1 MPLSPGTRLG
11 PYEIVA
17 PLGAGGMGEVYRAT
31 DTNLKRQVAIKVLP
45 QTVGGDPERLARFQR
60 EAEVLATL
68 NHPNIAHIHGLE
80 KSGGTL
86 ALVMELVEGPTLADR
101 IAKEP
106 IPLEEAL
113 PIAKQIAEA
122 LEAAHER
129 GIVHRDL
136 KPANI
141 KLRPDGAVKVLDFGL
156 AKAMEP
162 AAASGADAMNSPT
175 LAAGATQAGTII
187 GTAAYMAPEQATG
200 RRVDT
205 RTDIWA
211 FGVVCFE
218 MLTGKPLFAGESAS
232 EIVAAVLRDDVDWTS
247 LPAAT
252 PDRIRHLLARC
263 LQRDVK
269 QRLQAIGEAR
279 IVLDSRDGRPDPS
292 APSVRSPSPP
302 SRNRLLWPGAAALM
316 AVAAAASGWLLARA
330 SIPPAVVT
338 RLSVSLPVPLTPYY
352 ETPSVA
358 LSRDGGTLAYVG
370 IDKGTT
376 SLYVRRMDE
385 VEVRPLAGTEGARGP
400 AFSPDGA
407 WIAFIVDGKLK
418 KVPARGGSGTVINE
432 RNPDP
437 IGLDWTPDGTIL
449 FTRGFTL
456 GVARVPAAGGAAQT
470 IMVPDP
476 AKGESGYLWP
486 RLLPDGTGVLFV
498 INPDSIASFDEARIA
513 VETPGTKDSREILDA
528 QGSSPVYTPSGHLV
542 FFSGGSV
549 RAAPFDLRRRKMTG
563 PAVPVVDGV
572 SVTPHTGAVQAAIS
586 ASGTLVYAPVGD
598 QVPRSS
604 LVVVD
609 ANGVAQPVTGAL
621 PYYVGEMSLSADG
634 QRVALRLAKAN
645 DDIHLFDFP
654 RGSLTRFT
662 YEGGDE
668 QAPVWTPD
676 GTRVAYSS
684 QRGGTPTMYW
694 KTADG
699 NGTPERILAAEN
711 PQRPSSFSAD
721 GKFLAYTEVHPQTG
735 LDIWT
740 VRLDDRSPRQPEP
753 FLRTSFQEDLP
764 LFSPDGRWLAYR
776 SNESGRMEVYVARFP
791 GAAVK
796 RQISVDGGDQP
807 LWAPNGKRL
816 FYVNGNRLMSVD
828 LNTDSGLNPG
838 RPRAL
843 FERTLSSSSADSGQ
857 WGHTYAVFPDGKRF
871 LFVENAARPEVREL
885 RVVLNWFE
893 ELKARVPTK

>member
-1 MPLSPGTRLG
+1 M
-11 PYEIVA
+11 
-17 PLGAGGMGEVYRAT
+17 GM
-31 DTNLKRQVAIKVLP
+31 
-45 QTVGGDPERLARFQR
+45 
-60 EAEVLATL
+60 
-68 NHPNIAHIHGLE
+68 
-80 KSGGTL
+80 
-86 ALVMELVEGPTLADR
+86 
-101 IAKEP
+101 
-106 IPLEEAL
+106 
-113 PIAKQIAEA
+113 
-122 LEAAHER
+122 
-129 GIVHRDL
+129 
-136 KPANI
+136 
-141 KLRPDGAVKVLDFGL
+141 
-156 AKAMEP
+156 
-162 AAASGADAMNSPT
+162 
-175 LAAGATQAGTII
+175 II
-187 GTAAYMAPEQATG
+187 GTAAYMAPEQANG
-200 RRVDT
+200 RPVDT
-205 RTDIWA
+205 RADIWA

-218 MLTGKPLFAGESAS
+218 MLTGRPLFAGESVS
-232 EIVAAVLRDDVDWTS
+232 DIVAAVLRDDIDWTS
-247 LPAAT
+247 LPATT
-252 PDRIRHLLARC
+252 PARIGHLLARC

-269 QRLQAIGEAR
+269 QRLQAIGEAG
-279 IVLDSRDGRPDPS
+279 IVLDSPDAWTGPS
-292 APSVRSPSPP
+292 ASTIRSPWPS
-302 SRNRLLWPGAAALM
+302 SRNRLMLWWTISALV
-316 AVAAAASGWLLARA
+316 AVVAAASGWLLARA
-330 SIPPAVVT
+330 NVPSSVVT

-352 ETPSVA
+352 ETPAVA

-370 IDKGTT
+370 IKNGIT
-376 SLYVRRMDE
+376 SLFVRKMDE
-385 VEVRPLAGTEGARGP
+385 VDVKPLAGTESARGP
-400 AFSPDGA
+400 VFSPDGA

-418 KVPARGGSGTVINE
+418 KVPALGGSATVINE
-432 RNPDP
+432 GNPDS
-437 IGLDWTPDGTIL
+437 IGMDWVPDGTIL

-456 GVARVPAAGGAAQT
+456 GVARVSAAGGAAQPV
-470 IMVPDP
+470 MVPLP
-476 AKGESGYLWP
+476 GKGESGYLWP
-486 RLLPDGTGVLFV
+486 RLLPNGTDLLFV

-513 VETPGTKDSREILDA
+513 VETLGAKDSREILDA

-563 PAVPVVDGV
+563 SAVPVVDGV
-572 SVTPHTGAVQAAIS
+572 SVAPHTGAVQAAIS
-586 ASGTLVYAPVGD
+586 ASGTLVYAAVGD

-609 ANGVAQPVTGAL
+609 AKGYAQPVSDAL

-645 DDIHLFDFP
+645 DDIHVFDFP

-668 QAPVWTPD
+668 QNPVWTPD

-699 NGTPERILAAEN
+699 NGTPERILTPQN

-721 GKFLAYTEVHPQTG
+721 GKFLAYTETHPQTG

-753 FLRTSFQEDLP
+753 FLRTPFQEDLP

-796 RQISVDGGDQP
+796 RQISVDAGDQP
-807 LWAPNGKRL
+807 LWAPDGKQV
-816 FYVNGNRLMSVD
+816 FSANGNRIMSVD
-828 LNTDSGLNPG
+828 LNTESGLNPAK
-838 RPRAL
+838 PRTL
-843 FERTLSSSSADSGQ
+843 FERTFSTSSADAGQ

-871 LFVENAARPEVREL
+871 LFVENDARPEVHEL

-893 ELKARVPTK
+893 ELKARVPAK